1 MISQTA
7 EYALRVVVCLA
18 NRPEESLTNEQIS
31 EQTKVPLGYLAKL
44 MQVLRKEELV
54 DSRRGIHGGFTL
66 KKDPGRL
73 SVLDVINAV
82 DPLKRIRH
90 CPLGLKAHGT
100 HLCDLHRQLDDAQ
113 AQAEKAFRS
122 HTIASLLVSSNPSVP
137 LGL

>member
-18 NRPEESLTNEQIS
+18 NRRDESLTNEQLS
-31 EQTKVPLGYLAKL
+31 AQTKVPIGYLAKL
-44 MQVLRKEELV
+44 MQVLRKEDLV
-54 DSRRGIHGGFTL
+54 DSKRGIHGGFML
-66 KKDPGRL
+66 KEDPERL

-100 HLCDLHRQLDDAQ
+100 KLCDLHRQLDDAQ

-122 HTIASLLVSSNPSVP
+122 HSIASLLASSNPSVP

>member
-18 NRPEESLTNEQIS
+18 SKPDNSMTNEQIS
-31 EQTKVPLGYLAKL
+31 AQTKVPLGYLAKL

-54 DSRRGIHGGFTL
+54 DSRRGIHGGFIL
-66 KKDPGRL
+66 KKDPARL

-82 DPLKRIRH
+82 DPIKRIRH

-100 HLCDLHRQLDDAQ
+100 RLCDLHRQLDEAQ
-113 AQAEKAFRS
+113 ANAEKAFKA
-122 HTIASLLVSSNPSVP
+122 HTIASLLASSNPSVP